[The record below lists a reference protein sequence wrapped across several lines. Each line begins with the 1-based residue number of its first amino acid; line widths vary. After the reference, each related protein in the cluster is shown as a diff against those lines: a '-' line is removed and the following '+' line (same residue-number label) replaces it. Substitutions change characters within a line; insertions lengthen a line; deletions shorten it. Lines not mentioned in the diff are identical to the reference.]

1 MIRTSLP
8 MYSGKPV
15 IGTGGY
21 RPCHGHFSIIEIL
34 PQFDRK
40 FNQILFSWNM
50 WKVFQYQSQNNLT
63 EQKERLKSTDF
74 THFPV
79 QMSAIRTRLF
89 LTDFV

>member
-34 PQFDRK
+34 PQSDRN
-40 FNQILFSWNM
+40 FNRNLFSWNM
-50 WKVFQYQSQNNLT
+50 WKVFEYESQNNLT
-63 EQKERLKSTDF
+63 EKKERPESADF
-74 THFPV
+74 TQCH
-79 QMSAIRTRLF
+79 
-89 LTDFV
+89 